1 MPVNAVPTA
10 DWVTLEQLAED
21 PYAVYDR
28 LRAVGPVTWA
38 PQLGR
43 FLLTG
48 LDNCRF
54 VEANEDLFE
63 IEQEDSP
70 LKRAMGEVMLS
81 KNEPEHGVER
91 AAINPALRPK
101 VIAEVWR
108 THFEAHARQVLERF
122 RGLGPGADINA
133 DFALPYAA
141 MNLGVVVGLPDVP
154 WTDVQRWSLAFIA
167 AVANVQEDPRV
178 SEANRIANAEADAA
192 IDRRMAELAGSADP
206 SMISVMLRA
215 GLPPDLVRANAKLA
229 ISGGVNEP
237 QHVLTSGVHALS
249 QHPDQ
254 LAAVRAGEYTY
265 TQVFDEVVRWMP
277 PIHTLMRRARVDV
290 ELNGVTM
297 PAGSLVWILL
307 GAANRDPRHFE
318 QPDRFVVSRPRR
330 PHLAFGSGPHIC
342 AGSWAARSS
351 IAEVAW
357 PLLYDGLPG
366 LTPVDDDARFHGF
379 FFRGLP
385 GLPVTWDTENNK

>member
-1 MPVNAVPTA
+1 MRVSAAPSA
-10 DWVTLEQLAED
+10 DRVTLEQLTED
-21 PYAVYDR
+21 PYTVYDR
-28 LRAVGPVTWA
+28 LRVIGPVVWA
-38 PQLGR
+38 PQLDR
-43 FLLTG
+43 FLVTG
-48 LDNCRF
+48 LDDCRF

-91 AAINPALRPK
+91 AAVNPALRPK

-108 THFEAHARQVLERF
+108 AHFEANAARVLKRF
-122 RGLGPGADINA
+122 RRLGPGADLNA

-141 MNLGVVVGLPDVP
+141 MNLAAVVGLPDVP
-154 WTDVQRWSLAFIA
+154 WTAVQRWSLAFIA
-167 AVANVQEDPRV
+167 EVANVQGDPRV
-178 SEANRIANAEADAA
+178 SEANDIANAEADAA
-192 IDRRMAELAGSADP
+192 IDQRIAELAGSADP
-206 SMISVMLRA
+206 SMISMMLRA

-249 QHPDQ
+249 RHPDQ
-254 LAAVRAGEYTY
+254 LASVRAGEYTFA
-265 TQVFDEVVRWMP
+265 QVFDEVVRWMP
-277 PIHTLMRRARVDV
+277 PIHTLMRQARVDV
-290 ELNGVTM
+290 ELNGVM
-297 PAGSLVWILL
+297 VPAGSLVWILL

-318 QPDRFVVSRPRR
+318 QPDRFMVSRTRK

-357 PLLYDGLPG
+357 PLLYDELPG
-366 LTPVDDDARFHGF
+366 LAPVDDDARFHGF

-385 GLPVTWDTENNK
+385 GLPVTWNSESDK

>member
-1 MPVNAVPTA
+1 MRVSAAPSA
-10 DWVTLEQLAED
+10 DWVALEQLIED
-21 PYAVYDR
+21 PYTVYDR
-28 LRAVGPVTWA
+28 LRAVGPVVWA
-38 PQLGR
+38 PQLER
-43 FLLTG
+43 FLVTG
-48 LDNCRF
+48 LDDCRF

-63 IEQEDSP
+63 VEQEDSP

-91 AAINPALRPK
+91 AAVNPALRPK
-101 VIAEVWR
+101 AIAEVWR
-108 THFEAHARQVLERF
+108 AHFEANAARVLERF
-122 RGLGPGADINA
+122 RRLGPGADINA

-141 MNLGVVVGLPDVP
+141 MNLAAVVGLPEVP

-167 AVANVQEDPRV
+167 EVANVQGDPRV
-178 SEANRIANAEADAA
+178 SEANDIANAEADAA
-192 IDRRMAELAGSADP
+192 IDQRIADPAGSADP
-206 SMISVMLRA
+206 SMISMMLRA

-229 ISGGVNEP
+229 VSGGVNEP

-249 QHPDQ
+249 RHPDQ
-254 LAAVRAGEYTY
+254 LASVRAGEYTFA
-265 TQVFDEVVRWMP
+265 QVFDEVVRWMP
-277 PIHTLMRRARVDV
+277 PIHTLMRLARVDV
-290 ELNGVTM
+290 ELSGVM
-297 PAGSLVWILL
+297 VPAGSLVWILL

-318 QPDRFVVSRPRR
+318 QPDRFLVSRPRK

-357 PLLYDGLPG
+357 PLLYDELPG
-366 LTPVDDDARFHGF
+366 LAPVDDDSRFNGF

-385 GLPVTWDTENNK
+385 SLPVTWNTESDK

>member
-1 MPVNAVPTA
+1 MRVSAAPSA
-10 DWVTLEQLAED
+10 DWVALEQLIED
-21 PYAVYDR
+21 PYTVYDR
-28 LRAVGPVTWA
+28 LRAVGPVVWA
-38 PQLGR
+38 PQLER
-43 FLLTG
+43 FLVTG
-48 LDNCRF
+48 LDDCRF

-63 IEQEDSP
+63 VEQEDSP

-91 AAINPALRPK
+91 AAVNPALRPK
-101 VIAEVWR
+101 AIAEVWR
-108 THFEAHARQVLERF
+108 AHFEANAARVLERF
-122 RGLGPGADINA
+122 RRLGPGADINA

-141 MNLGVVVGLPDVP
+141 MNLAAVVGLPEVP

-167 AVANVQEDPRV
+167 EVANVQGDPRV
-178 SEANRIANAEADAA
+178 SEANDIANAEADAA
-192 IDRRMAELAGSADP
+192 IDQRIADPAGSADP
-206 SMISVMLRA
+206 SMISMMLRA

-229 ISGGVNEP
+229 VSGGVNEP

-249 QHPDQ
+249 RHPDQ
-254 LAAVRAGEYTY
+254 LTSVRAGEYTFA
-265 TQVFDEVVRWMP
+265 QVFDEVVRWMP
-277 PIHTLMRRARVDV
+277 PIHTLMRLARVDV
-290 ELNGVTM
+290 ELSGVM
-297 PAGSLVWILL
+297 VPAGSLVWILL

-318 QPDRFVVSRPRR
+318 QPDRFLVSRPRK

-357 PLLYDGLPG
+357 PLLYDELPG
-366 LTPVDDDARFHGF
+366 LAPVDDDSRFNGF

-385 GLPVTWDTENNK
+385 SLPVTWNTESDK

>member
-1 MPVNAVPTA
+1 MRVSTA
-10 DWVTLEQLAED
+10 PSADRVTLEQLTED
-21 PYAVYDR
+21 PYTVYDR
-28 LRAVGPVTWA
+28 LRAVGPVVWA
-38 PQLGR
+38 PQLDR
-43 FLLTG
+43 FLVTG
-48 LDNCRF
+48 LDDCRF

-63 IEQEDSP
+63 IEQEDSV

-81 KNEPEHGVER
+81 KNGPEHGVER
-91 AAINPALRPK
+91 AAVNPALRPK

-108 THFEAHARQVLERF
+108 AHFEANAARVLERF
-122 RGLGPGADINA
+122 RRLGPGADINA

-141 MNLGVVVGLPDVP
+141 MNLAVVVGLPDVP
-154 WTDVQRWSLAFIA
+154 WSAVQRWSLAFIA
-167 AVANVQEDPRV
+167 EVANVRGDPRV
-178 SEANRIANAEADAA
+178 SEANDIANAEADAA
-192 IDRRMAELAGSADP
+192 IDQRIAELIGSADP
-206 SMISVMLRA
+206 SMISMMLRA

-249 QHPDQ
+249 RHPDQ
-254 LAAVRAGEYTY
+254 LAAVHAGEYTFA
-265 TQVFDEVVRWMP
+265 QVFDEVVRWMP

-290 ELNGVTM
+290 ELNGVTV

-307 GAANRDPRHFE
+307 GAANRDPHHFDR
-318 QPDRFVVSRPRR
+318 PDQFMVSRLRK

-357 PLLYDGLPG
+357 PLLYDELPG
-366 LTPVDDDARFHGF
+366 LAPVDDDARFHGF

-385 GLPVTWDTENNK
+385 GLPVTWNIESDK

>member
-1 MPVNAVPTA
+1 MRVSAAPSA
-10 DWVTLEQLAED
+10 DRVTLEQLTED
-21 PYAVYDR
+21 PYTVYDR
-28 LRAVGPVTWA
+28 LRVIGPVVWA
-38 PQLGR
+38 PQLDR
-43 FLLTG
+43 FLVTG
-48 LDNCRF
+48 LDDCRF

-63 IEQEDSP
+63 VEQEDSP

-91 AAINPALRPK
+91 AAVNPALRPK

-108 THFEAHARQVLERF
+108 AHFEANAARVLKRF
-122 RGLGPGADINA
+122 RRLGPGADLNA

-141 MNLGVVVGLPDVP
+141 MNLAAVVGLPDVP
-154 WTDVQRWSLAFIA
+154 WTAVQRWSLAFIA
-167 AVANVQEDPRV
+167 EVANVQGDPRV
-178 SEANRIANAEADAA
+178 SEANDIANAEADAA
-192 IDRRMAELAGSADP
+192 IDQRIAELAGSADP
-206 SMISVMLRA
+206 SMISMMLRA

-249 QHPDQ
+249 RHPDQ
-254 LAAVRAGEYTY
+254 LASVRAGEYTFA
-265 TQVFDEVVRWMP
+265 QVFDEVVRWMP
-277 PIHTLMRRARVDV
+277 PIHTLMRQARVDV
-290 ELNGVTM
+290 ELNGVM
-297 PAGSLVWILL
+297 VPAGSLVWILL

-318 QPDRFVVSRPRR
+318 QPDRFMVSRPRK

-357 PLLYDGLPG
+357 PLLYDELPG
-366 LTPVDDDARFHGF
+366 LAPVDDDARFHGF

-385 GLPVTWDTENNK
+385 GLPVTWNSESDK